1 MQTTAGEIM
10 RELQPNLASA
20 NTLGIVRS
28 RDGEALWL
36 EYQGYM
42 LVVND
47 YRGEARTH
55 DPRGYDWVT
64 FHITPEDVWIEGAS
78 GYARDEET
86 VRSIITRW
94 WSNLSKVTI

>member
-10 RELQPNLASA
+10 RDLQRTLPGA

-28 RDGEALWL
+28 DDGKTLWL

-47 YRGEARTH
+47 YRGENRTH
-55 DPRGYDWVT
+55 DPRGYDWFT
-64 FHITPEDVWIEGAS
+64 FHVTPEDVWIEGAS
-78 GYARDEET
+78 GYARDEES

-94 WSNLSKVTI
+94 WDKLSSVTI